1 MEDIEVLELL
11 AVGREHDRLTG
22 DVADG
27 QRRTAARVSVELG
40 EDDTG
45 EADSVPEGLRGVY
58 RVLSDHRVNDEQ
70 DLLRLD
76 GVPDRRG
83 LVHHLGVDA
92 EAPGRVDDHH
102 VVLGPASEIDGVT
115 RDLNR
120 VTDSVAGLRGEYRDA
135 GPLPY
140 DLELGHCV
148 GPLQISGDEHRSVTL
163 LTEPVTE
170 LAREGRFSGAL
181 QPRQH
186 DHRRRRLGELQASG
200 LSAEDG
206 DELLVDDLDD
216 LLGGIERAGYL
227 LTAGPLPDRR
237 DELADHWQ
245 GNVRL
250 EQRYADLSCRRVDVG
265 VREPALAAQA
275 GEDRAQAIGQS
286 VE

>member
-22 DVADG
+22 DVAHG

-40 EDDTG
+40 EYDTG

-58 RVLSDHRVNDEQ
+58 RVLSDHRVYDEQ

-92 EAPGRVDDHH
+92 EAPGGVDDHH
-102 VVLGPASEIDGVT
+102 VVLGSTSEIDGVT
-115 RDLNR
+115 RNLNR
-120 VTDSVAGLRGEYRDA
+120 VTDSVAGLRGEYWDA
-135 GPLPY
+135 GPLAD

-148 GPLQISGDEHRSVTL
+148 GPLQISGDEHRRVTL
-163 LTEPVTE
+163 VTEPVTE

-186 DHRRRRLGELQASG
+186 DHRR
-200 LSAEDG
+200 
-206 DELLVDDLDD
+206 
-216 LLGGIERAGYL
+216 
-227 LTAGPLPDRR
+227 
-237 DELADHWQ
+237 
-245 GNVRL
+245 
-250 EQRYADLSCRRVDVG
+250 
-265 VREPALAAQA
+265 
-275 GEDRAQAIGQS
+275 
-286 VE
+286 